1 MNRFISLLI
10 ACVIVGGAWIWTFGP
25 PLGGD
30 TATSDP
36 TTPATAGPGRPG
48 GMGATLVTLAEVTQD
63 PYVETFRSIGTAKAR
78 ANVNVNVTS
87 EVSGRVTAVHFTDTA
102 EVAAGDTLVSLN
114 PQVEEIAR
122 STARANLDEAQ
133 STLDRLSQLQR
144 SGSAAVTAVSVTEA
158 ETQVALAT
166 ANLARAEYDLSQ
178 KTIQAPIS
186 GVLDLSDIEVGAY
199 LTANSPVVR
208 IMDQSQLRIEFG
220 LPDRA
225 SSFVNLGQVARLVTT
240 SLPGQIFE
248 AEVTGFDGLIDS
260 TTQTIKV
267 RATIDNPEGKL
278 LPGMIFSVS
287 IAQPNEA
294 LPKLPAAA
302 LTWTRDGASV
312 WRVDGGSD
320 GTMVTRVPITL
331 RHRAND
337 MVWVEAELPA
347 GSKVVVE
354 GVQKLR
360 EGGQVTTADQAM
372 ARRPAAEGS
381 N

>member
-10 ACVIVGGAWIWTFGP
+10 ACVIVGGAWVWTFGP

-36 TTPATAGPGRPG
+36 TTPAAAGRPGRPG
-48 GMGATLVTLAEVTQD
+48 GMGATLVALAEVTPE

-78 ANVNVNVTS
+78 ANVNVTS

-102 EVAAGDTLVSLN
+102 DVAAGDTLVSLN
-114 PQVEEIAR
+114 PQVEEIAL
-122 STARANLDEAQ
+122 STARANLAEAQ

-158 ETQVALAT
+158 ETQVAIAS

-178 KTIQAPIS
+178 KTIQTPIS
-186 GVLDLSDIEVGAY
+186 GVLGLSDIEVGAY

-208 IMDQSQLRIEFG
+208 IIDQSQLRIEFG

-225 SSFVNLGQVARLVTT
+225 SSFVQLGQVARLVTT

-312 WRVDGGSD
+312 WRVDGGPD

-337 MVWVEAELPA
+337 IVCACA
-347 GSKVVVE
+347 
-354 GVQKLR
+354 
-360 EGGQVTTADQAM
+360 
-372 ARRPAAEGS
+372 PAATNNKDAARPRPS
-381 N
+381 VRCLRCCFWP